1 MTFKSKYT
9 SRETFH
15 GLKTNFVDT
24 DETHEIWFPK
34 NSHYMFVLYFIT
46 CADAFRSP
54 DDVPADT
61 GYVISAANSKPTG
74 K

>member
-1 MTFKSKYT
+1 MK
-9 SRETFH
+9 
-15 GLKTNFVDT
+15 
-24 DETHEIWFPK
+24 HEIWFPK